1 MRERNTLQKQYHQ
14 KREREVM
21 TKGQEIRVS
30 KKLRMRLKKTCKTKN
45 FRVQRRNDRK
55 TKQLIQQFNWS

>member
-1 MRERNTLQKQYHQ
+1 
-14 KREREVM
+14 M